1 MTSDKRLNSLRDQIA
16 ETVKIR
22 DALKQDVESGSVVVG
37 RGLRELVAI
46 DEKLSQLD
54 IRFKQLWDSQ
64 KQKEA

>member
-1 MTSDKRLNSLRDQIA
+1 MNSDELLNSLRNQIA
-16 ETVKIR
+16 ETVRGR
-22 DALKQDVESGSVVVG
+22 DALKQDIESGSVTAA